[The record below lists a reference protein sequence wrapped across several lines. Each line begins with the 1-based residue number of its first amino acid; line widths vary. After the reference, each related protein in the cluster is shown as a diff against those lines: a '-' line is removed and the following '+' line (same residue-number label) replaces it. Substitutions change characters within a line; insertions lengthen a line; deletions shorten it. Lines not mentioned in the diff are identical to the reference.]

1 MSIKSMAEWN
11 SNILKNYHPKLVKVQ
26 PNPYKSFKETKP
38 FTIQVPNEVSKMRI
52 KSFMD
57 GDHPIYENAHAI
69 EVRFI
74 VSGLT
79 DFESLADYPR
89 DGNTLRYFF
98 ETEGEAELAAAIVNG
113 MDGDY

>member
-1 MSIKSMAEWN
+1 MIT
-11 SNILKNYHPKLVKVQ
+11 VQ

-38 FTIQVPNEVSKMRI
+38 FTVQVPNEVSKMEL

-57 GDHPIYENAHAI
+57 GDHPIYHNAHAI
-69 EVRFI
+69 ESRFI

-98 ETEGEAELAAAIVNG
+98 ENESEAELAAAIIDS
-113 MDGDY
+113 MDGNHE

>member
-1 MSIKSMAEWN
+1 MIT
-11 SNILKNYHPKLVKVQ
+11 VQ

-38 FTIQVPNEVSKMRI
+38 FTIQVPNEVSKMTI

-57 GDHPIYENAHAI
+57 GDHPIYENAPLI
-69 EVRFI
+69 EARFI

-79 DFESLADYPR
+79 DFDSLADYPR

-98 ETEGEAELAAAIVNG
+98 ETESEAELAAAIVESMGGNHE
-113 MDGDY
+113 